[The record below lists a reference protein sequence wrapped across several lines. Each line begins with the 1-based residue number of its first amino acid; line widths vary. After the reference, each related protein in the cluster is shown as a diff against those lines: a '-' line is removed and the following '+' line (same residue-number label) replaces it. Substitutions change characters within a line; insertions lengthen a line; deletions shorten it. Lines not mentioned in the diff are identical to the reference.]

1 MSATESIVY
10 GYGFKLSISPVI
22 FIKWIKK
29 HKEAFCKSATENA
42 LFKQLT
48 AMNELDIDGD
58 TLDEALCHYEC
69 NSSCNEGVGA
79 VVANVMSRETGIRFD
94 YQPGQ
99 DDCGGSP
106 HILLAECMPWE
117 FNEKEKSLTQEKLDC
132 ILTLY
137 MRELSLNGD
146 PGEVAL
152 EYYG

>member
-10 GYGFKLSISPVI
+10 GYGFELSISPVI

-29 HKEAFCKSATENA
+29 HKKAFCESATEST

-48 AMNELDIDGD
+48 AMSELNIDDDI
-58 TLDEALCHYEC
+58 LDEVLCHYEC

-79 VVANVMSRETGIRFD
+79 VIANVMSRETGIRFD

-99 DDCGGSP
+99 EDCGGSP

-117 FNEKEKSLTQEKLDC
+117 FNEKEKALTQEKLDC

-137 MRELSLNGD
+137 MRELSLNGE